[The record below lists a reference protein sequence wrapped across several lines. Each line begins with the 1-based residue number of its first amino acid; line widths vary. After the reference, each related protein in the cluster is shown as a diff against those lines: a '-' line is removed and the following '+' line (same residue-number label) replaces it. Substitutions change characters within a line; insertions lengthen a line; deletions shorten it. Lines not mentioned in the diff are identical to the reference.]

1 VAVCDSILEIKK
13 QQKQKQK
20 NESPSVLSPNRL
32 DLRVTVWLNEQMFLF
47 HLQTLVRKEEEALG
61 CSHISDAI
69 VLNVVDGGVYGLVRQ
84 PFLRSRF

>member
-1 VAVCDSILEIKK
+1 
-13 QQKQKQK
+13 
-20 NESPSVLSPNRL
+20 
-32 DLRVTVWLNEQMFLF
+32 MFLF